1 MMMRTIQ
8 ARQPALTR
16 QEAALLTALPHA
28 GERTGRMNLQYPA
41 GRTGFIPV
49 EDTPTRTAVLPR
61 QGSMAG
67 RAVLG
72 AMGISM
78 PGVQGLRRGSR
89 AYQDRQPVADC
100 PQWHR

>member
-16 QEAALLTALPHA
+16 QEAALLTALPRA
-28 GERTGRMNLQYPA
+28 GERAGRMNLQYPA
-41 GRTGFIPV
+41 SRTGFIPV
-49 EDTPTRTAVLPR
+49 ADAPPQPAPLR
-61 QGSMAG
+61 QGSVAG

-89 AYQDRQPVADC
+89 AYQDRQTAADHAC
-100 PQWHR
+100 WRR